1 MEPLSEK
8 NNQLREKLTRENRKY
23 YENLLLYLRIKGKDE
38 LVTEAVLLEILQD
51 MLEAQANG
59 RSAQQYFGADPKAAA
74 DELVT
79 EINDAK
85 QANLKENLSLNV
97 FIFCLL
103 TLLAFTHT
111 EINVI
116 AYMIEIV
123 GMVIL
128 LNVTLTLLA
137 IDAFKRVSW
146 QSYLGVGVAFMVYVG
161 VLLLSDYFTPKT
173 LIYPLGP
180 ATLWGIGALFVIYLV
195 LYFKWNDH
203 FSSGLFYI
211 GALAFAATLV
221 HLPLTGNIF
230 QTLWGQV
237 SLLVMLALLLTVKA
251 FKFKK

>member
-59 RSAQQYFGADPKAAA
+59 RSAQQYFGADPKAA

-79 EINDAK
+79 EINSDK
-85 QANLKENLSLNV
+85 QANLREKLSLNV
-97 FIFCLL
+97 FIFCLI

-116 AYMIEIV
+116 AYMIEMV

-128 LNVTLTLLA
+128 LNITLTLLA
-137 IDAFKRVSW
+137 IDAFKRVPW

-161 VLLLSDYFTPKT
+161 VLLLSDYFTPK
-173 LIYPLGP
+173 L
-180 ATLWGIGALFVIYLV
+180 
-195 LYFKWNDH
+195 
-203 FSSGLFYI
+203 
-211 GALAFAATLV
+211 
-221 HLPLTGNIF
+221 
-230 QTLWGQV
+230 
-237 SLLVMLALLLTVKA
+237 
-251 FKFKK
+251 

>member
-1 MEPLSEK
+1 
-8 NNQLREKLTRENRKY
+8 
-23 YENLLLYLRIKGKDE
+23 
-38 LVTEAVLLEILQD
+38 
-51 MLEAQANG
+51 
-59 RSAQQYFGADPKAAA
+59 
-74 DELVT
+74 
-79 EINDAK
+79 
-85 QANLKENLSLNV
+85 
-97 FIFCLL
+97 
-103 TLLAFTHT
+103 
-111 EINVI
+111 
-116 AYMIEIV
+116 MIEIV

-128 LNVTLTLLA
+128 LNITLTLLA
-137 IDAFKRVSW
+137 TDAFKRVPW
-146 QSYLGVGVAFMVYVG
+146 RSYLGVGVAFMVYVG

-237 SLLVMLALLLTVKA
+237 SLLVMLALILTVKA